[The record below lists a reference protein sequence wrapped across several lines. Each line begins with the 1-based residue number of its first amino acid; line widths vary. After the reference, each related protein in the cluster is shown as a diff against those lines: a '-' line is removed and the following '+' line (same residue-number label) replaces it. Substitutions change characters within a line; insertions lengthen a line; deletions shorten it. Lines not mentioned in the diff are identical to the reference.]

1 MERIKLIAFIFVVFF
16 IIARFLIWIEEVQ
29 ETTREEQ
36 ERKIETGEF
45 RMYALRLRAE
55 KAEQKKLRRQH
66 RDALWATILKFTNLL
81 N

>member
-36 ERKIETGEF
+36 ERKIETGEL

-55 KAEQKKLRRQH
+55 KAERRKLIKQH